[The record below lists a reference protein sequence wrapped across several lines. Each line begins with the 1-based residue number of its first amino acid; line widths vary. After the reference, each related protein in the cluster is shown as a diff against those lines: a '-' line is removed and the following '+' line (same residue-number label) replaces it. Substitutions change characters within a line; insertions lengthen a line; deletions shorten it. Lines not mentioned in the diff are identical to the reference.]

1 VYALEPPA
9 DKMESDKTYY
19 AVAPYAD
26 KLWFSGKIMAFSLI
40 SFVIIQWPAMQFSK
54 DHKIVHVPNESVWS
68 LLAMVVTIFLFIANL
83 YLQYKVTQEV
93 DSTPSAYAQHLAQ
106 KKDNQAAT
114 KGLLKNYYSELH
126 KLATDVVKLNS
137 GKSDDDW
144 REGNPGEYA
153 EIIRSNGAFSSWDS
167 SGGKKLWVE
176 FKEAAGADEKLDED
190 ELRIFLVD
198 KAGVSSAETKDLAA
212 VMSRYDNGDRETN
225 SGISYWEFLGL
236 CIDLGAKYQSQKN
249 PVNPF
254 PWLKPSGGLQT
265 DRNPFLPDDWKPEE
279 GTTISDC
286 FKLMAMGT
294 FLVLVFSDPMVDC
307 LR

>member
-1 VYALEPPA
+1 
-9 DKMESDKTYY
+9 M
-19 AVAPYAD
+19 
-26 KLWFSGKIMAFSLI
+26 
-40 SFVIIQWPAMQFSK
+40 
-54 DHKIVHVPNESVWS
+54 WS

-83 YLQYKVTQEV
+83 YLQYKVTQEE
-93 DSTPSAYAQHLAQ
+93 DKTPSAYAQHLAE

-114 KGLLKNYYSELH
+114 EGLLKNYYSELH

-153 EIIRSNGAFSSWDS
+153 EIIRSKGAFSSWDS

-176 FKEAAGADEKLDED
+176 FKKAAGADEKLDED

-236 CIDLGAKYQSQKN
+236 CIDLGAKYQSDKN

-254 PWLKPSGGLQT
+254 PWLVLKKT

-294 FLVLVFSDPMVDC
+294 FFVLVFSDPMVDC